1 VSRIAEQSMEAVKTA
16 VDMVDLVG
24 GRTQLRKGRGR
35 YTGRCPFHEE
45 RTPSFSVD
53 PVKKTYHCFGCGR
66 GGDAIQFVEETE
78 NLDFVHA
85 VEWLADRYGV
95 ELAHE
100 ESSPQEERRRAER
113 KRLEALLEDAAG
125 FYSRYLWDAAE
136 AEPARAYLAERGLHE
151 QTARSF
157 RLGFAP
163 SAWDRVCAAAR
174 SKGFSA
180 AELERAG
187 LSSRGRRGP
196 VDRFRGRLMFPLAD
210 ARGRVRGF
218 GARQMPGGD
227 PPKYLNSPEGSLFR
241 KSEMVYALDRART
254 AIATESRAV
263 VVEGYTD
270 VLALHQAGVIES
282 VASMGTA
289 LTEQQVRE
297 LARLIGTGTLY
308 LAFDADA
315 AGQEAAVRGM
325 QLAQATGMDVRVVQ
339 LPNGRDPADVAI
351 ADPDAFRAALEMSVG
366 VLAFRIGRILTA
378 PGSRDQ
384 RYRQVAAVLRE
395 TPQSVER
402 AEQVQL
408 VVDRL
413 ALTDDLAAALSRSG
427 AQSAKPAPRAPTP
440 AARPLPPSPR
450 AYTERLFLA
459 MCLAL
464 PERGRILLGDLDV
477 AHFGDASHWEAAT
490 HIRRMLADDDVS
502 EASARWAPLI
512 GELNA
517 LAARE
522 AASEWALEELYWKL
536 HLYRAED
543 GLKTMRENADLDLSR
558 QRELQSLEELR
569 LSVLA
574 RLDAIRAQ
582 APDR

>member
-1 VSRIAEQSMEAVKTA
+1 VSRISEQSMEAVKTA

-35 YTGRCPFHEE
+35 YTGRCPFHDE

-53 PVKKTYHCFGCGR
+53 PVKKSYHCFGCQR
-66 GGDAIQFVEETE
+66 GGDAIQFVQETE
-78 NLDFVHA
+78 NLDFVQA

-100 ESSPQEERRRAER
+100 ESSPQDDRRRAER
-113 KRLEALLEDAAG
+113 KRLEALLEDAAE
-125 FYSRYLWDAAE
+125 FYSRYLWEAAE
-136 AEPARAYLAERGLHE
+136 AEPARTYLAERGLTD
-151 QTARSF
+151 QIARDF

-163 SAWDRVCAAAR
+163 SAWDRVCAAAL
-174 SKGFSA
+174 SKGFSP

-187 LSSRGRRGP
+187 LSARGRRGP

-227 PPKYLNSPEGSLFR
+227 PPKYLNSPEGALFR
-241 KSEMVYALDRART
+241 KSDMVYALDRART
-254 AIATESRAV
+254 AIAAESRAV

-270 VLALHQAGVIES
+270 VLALHQAGVIET

-297 LARLIGTGTLY
+297 LARLVGSGALY

-325 QLAQATGMDVRVVQ
+325 QRAQATGMEVRVVR
-339 LPNGRDPADVAI
+339 LPDGRDPADVAV
-351 ADPDAFRAALEMSVG
+351 ADPDAFRAALETSVA
-366 VLAFRIGRILTA
+366 VLGFRIGRILTA

-384 RYRQVAAVLRE
+384 RYREVAAVLRDA
-395 TPQSVER
+395 PQSVER

-413 ALTDDLAAALSRSG
+413 ALTDVLAATLSQSG
-427 AQSAKPAPRAPTP
+427 ATSANAAPRAP
-440 AARPLPPSPR
+440 AAAGRPLPPSPR
-450 AYTERLFLA
+450 QYTERLFLA

-464 PERGRILLGDLDV
+464 PDRGRILLGDLNV

-490 HIRRMLADDDVS
+490 HIRRMLADDDVL

-543 GLKTMRENADLDLSR
+543 GLKAMRENADLDLSR
-558 QRELQSLEELR
+558 QRKLQGLEELR

>member
-1 VSRIAEQSMEAVKTA
+1 MEAVKTA
-16 VDMVDLVG
+16 VDMVNLVE
-24 GRTQLRKGRGR
+24 GRTPLRKGRGR

-53 PVKKTYHCFGCGR
+53 PVKKTYHCFGCGK
-66 GGDAIQFVEETE
+66 GGDAIQFVQETE

-136 AEPARAYLAERGLHE
+136 AEPARAYLAERGLSE
-151 QTARSF
+151 QTAKDF

-180 AELERAG
+180 NELERAG

-218 GARQMPGGD
+218 GARQMPGGE

-241 KSEMVYALDRART
+241 KSEMVYALDRARS
-254 AIATESRAV
+254 AIAAESRAV

-270 VLALHQAGVIES
+270 VLALHQAGLIES

-297 LARLIGTGTLY
+297 LARLIGTGTLH

-325 QLAQATGMDVRVVQ
+325 QLAQATGMEVRVVQ
-339 LPNGRDPADVAI
+339 LPDGRDPADVAV
-351 ADPDAFRAALEMSVG
+351 ADPDAFRAALETSVG

-395 TPQSVER
+395 APQSVER
-402 AEQVQL
+402 AEQVRL

-413 ALTDDLAAALSRSG
+413 DAHGRPRRGPVALRSPVPESRSQSARAGRTAAA
-427 AQSAKPAPRAPTP
+427 AVAPCAHRAPVPGHVPGP
-440 AARPLPPSPR
+440 AGPRPDFTRRPRRGTLRRCVALGGRDAHPPH
-450 AYTERLFLA
+450 A
-459 MCLAL
+459 
-464 PERGRILLGDLDV
+464 GG
-477 AHFGDASHWEAAT
+477 
-490 HIRRMLADDDVS
+490 
-502 EASARWAPLI
+502 
-512 GELNA
+512 
-517 LAARE
+517 
-522 AASEWALEELYWKL
+522 
-536 HLYRAED
+536 
-543 GLKTMRENADLDLSR
+543 
-558 QRELQSLEELR
+558 
-569 LSVLA
+569 
-574 RLDAIRAQ
+574 
-582 APDR
+582 

>member
-1 VSRIAEQSMEAVKTA
+1 MEAVKTA
-16 VDMVDLVG
+16 VDMVDLVN
-24 GRTQLRKGRGR
+24 GRTPLRKGRGR

-53 PVKKTYHCFGCGR
+53 PVKKTYHCFGCGK
-66 GGDAIQFVEETE
+66 GGDAIQFVQETE

-136 AEPARAYLAERGLHE
+136 AEPARAYLAERGLNE
-151 QTARSF
+151 QTAKDF

-180 AELERAG
+180 NELERAG

-218 GARQMPGGD
+218 GARQMPGGE

-241 KSEMVYALDRART
+241 KSEMVYALDRARS
-254 AIATESRAV
+254 AIAAQSRGV

-270 VLALHQAGVIES
+270 VLALHQAGLIES

-297 LARLIGTGTLY
+297 LARLIGTGTLH

-315 AGQEAAVRGM
+315 AGQEAALRGM

-339 LPNGRDPADVAI
+339 LPDGRDPADVAI
-351 ADPDAFRAALEMSVG
+351 SDPDAFRAALETSVG
-366 VLAFRIGRILTA
+366 VLSFRIGRILTA

-402 AEQVQL
+402 AEQVRL

-427 AQSAKPAPRAPTP
+427 ARSANPAPSAAAP

-477 AHFGDASHWEAAT
+477 AHFKDASHWEAAT

-543 GLKTMRENADLDLSR
+543 GLKAMRENADLDLSR

>member
-1 VSRIAEQSMEAVKTA
+1 MSRISDQSLEAVKTA

-24 GRTQLRKGRGR
+24 GRTALKKAGSRF
-35 YTGRCPFHEE
+35 TGRCPFHDD

-53 PVKKTYHCFGCGR
+53 PVDKQYYCFGCGR
-66 GGDAIQFVEETE
+66 GGDAIRFAQETE
-78 NLDFVHA
+78 NLEFVAA

-95 ELAHE
+95 ELAYE
-100 ESSPQEERRRAER
+100 EMSPEAERRRDEQR
-113 KRLEALLEDAAG
+113 RLLALLEDAAG
-125 FYSRYLWDAAE
+125 FYSRYLWESAE
-136 AEPARAYLAERGLHE
+136 AEPARAYLAERGLAE
-151 QTARSF
+151 QTARVF

-163 SAWDRVCAAAR
+163 TAWDRVCAAAR
-174 SKGFSA
+174 AKGFSP
-180 AELERAG
+180 AEVERAG

-218 GARQMPGGD
+218 GARQMPGGE
-227 PPKYLNSPEGSLFR
+227 PPKYLNSPEGTLFR
-241 KSEMVYALDRART
+241 KSEVVYALDRART
-254 AIATESRAV
+254 AIAAQGRAV

-270 VLALHQAGVIES
+270 VLALHQAGLTES

-297 LARLIGTGTLY
+297 LGRLCGTGTLY

-315 AGQEAAVRGM
+315 AGQEAALRGM
-325 QLAQATGMDVRVVQ
+325 QLAQATGMQVRVVQ
-339 LPNGRDPADVAI
+339 LPEGRDPADVAV
-351 ADPDAFRAALEMSVG
+351 ADPDAFRAALEGAGG
-366 VLAFRIGRILTA
+366 VLAFRIGRILAA
-378 PGSRDQ
+378 PGSRDRIYQ
-384 RYRQVAAVLRE
+384 QAEAILRQE
-395 TPQSVER
+395 PDSVER
-402 AEQVQL
+402 AEQVRL
-408 VVDRL
+408 VADRL
-413 ALTDDLAAALSRSG
+413 DLTDDLLVGLLRRDPRPLAASPS
-427 AQSAKPAPRAPTP
+427 
-440 AARPLPPSPR
+440 AARRVHESVWER
-450 AYTERLFLA
+450 DERLFLG

-477 AHFGDASHWEAAT
+477 AHFADASHWEAAT
-490 HIRRMLADDDVS
+490 HVRRMLAGEDGS

-522 AASEWALEELYWKL
+522 VASEWALEELYWKL
-536 HLYRAED
+536 HLYRAEA
-543 GLKTMRENADLDLSR
+543 GLKAMRENADLNQSR
-558 QRELQSLEELR
+558 QRELQGLEELR

-582 APDR
+582 PPDR

>member
-1 VSRIAEQSMEAVKTA
+1 M
-16 VDMVDLVG
+16 G
-24 GRTQLRKGRGR
+24 GRRCARPGVSYK
-35 YTGRCPFHEE
+35 GRCPFHDE

-66 GGDAIQFVEETE
+66 GGDAIQFVQETE
-78 NLDFVHA
+78 NLDFVQA

-95 ELAHE
+95 DLAHE
-100 ESSPQEERRRAER
+100 ESSPQEESRRAER
-113 KRLEALLEDAAG
+113 KRLEALLEDSAG
-125 FYSRYLWDAAE
+125 FYSRYLWEAAE
-136 AEPARAYLAERGLHE
+136 AEPARAYLAERGLSE
-151 QTARSF
+151 QTARDF

-174 SKGFSA
+174 SKGFTP

-227 PPKYLNSPEGSLFR
+227 PPKYLNSPEGALFR
-241 KSEMVYALDRART
+241 KSDIVYALDRART
-254 AIATESRAV
+254 AIAAESRAV

-270 VLALHQAGVIES
+270 VLALHQAGVVET

-297 LARLIGTGTLY
+297 LARLVGSGTLY

-325 QLAQATGMDVRVVQ
+325 QLAQATGMEVRVVR
-339 LPNGRDPADVAI
+339 LPDGRDPADVAI
-351 ADPDAFRAALEMSVG
+351 ADPEAFTAALAASVG
-366 VLAFRIGRILTA
+366 VLAFRIDRILTA

-395 TPQSVER
+395 APQSVER
-402 AEQVQL
+402 EEQVQL

-413 ALTDDLAAALSRSG
+413 TLTDVLAAALSQPGSR
-427 AQSAKPAPRAPTP
+427 
-440 AARPLPPSPR
+440 
-450 AYTERLFLA
+450 
-459 MCLAL
+459 
-464 PERGRILLGDLDV
+464 
-477 AHFGDASHWEAAT
+477 
-490 HIRRMLADDDVS
+490 
-502 EASARWAPLI
+502 
-512 GELNA
+512 
-517 LAARE
+517 
-522 AASEWALEELYWKL
+522 
-536 HLYRAED
+536 
-543 GLKTMRENADLDLSR
+543 SR
-558 QRELQSLEELR
+558 QRRPQRARADRTAAPAVAPPVHREAVPGHVPGPARARPDFTQRPRRGTLR
-569 LSVLA
+569 RCVALGG
-574 RLDAIRAQ
+574 RDAHPPHAGG
-582 APDR
+582 

>member
-1 VSRIAEQSMEAVKTA
+1 MSRISEQSLEAVKAA
-16 VDMVDLVG
+16 VDMVELVQ
-24 GRTQLRKGRGR
+24 GRTPLKKAGSR
-35 YTGRCPFHEE
+35 YSGKCPFHDD
-45 RTPSFSVD
+45 RSPSLSVD
-53 PVKKTYHCFGCGR
+53 PVKKMYYCFGCGAS
-66 GGDAIQFVEETE
+66 GDLIGFVEKTE
-78 NLDFVHA
+78 NLDFVGA

-95 ELAHE
+95 EIAYE
-100 ESSPQEERRRAER
+100 ESSPQAERRRDEQR
-113 KRLEALLEDAAG
+113 RLLALLEDAAG
-125 FYSRYLWDAAE
+125 FYTRYLWESAE
-136 AEPARAYLAERGLHE
+136 AEPARAYLAERGLE
-151 QTARSF
+151 DQTVRDF

-163 SAWDRVCAAAR
+163 TAWDRVCAAAR
-174 SKGFSA
+174 AKGFSP

-187 LSSRGRRGP
+187 LSSRGRRGS

-218 GARQMPGGD
+218 GARQMPGGE
-227 PPKYLNSPEGSLFR
+227 PPKYLNSPEGTLFR
-241 KSEMVYALDRART
+241 KSEVVYALDRART
-254 AIATESRAV
+254 TIAANSRAI

-270 VLALHQAGVIES
+270 VLALHQAGLTES

-297 LARLIGTGTLY
+297 LGRLAGTGTLY

-315 AGQEAAVRGM
+315 AGQEAALRGM
-325 QLAQATGMDVRVVQ
+325 QLAQATGMQVRVVE
-339 LPNGRDPADVAI
+339 LPEGRDPADVAV
-351 ADPDAFRAALEMSVG
+351 ADPAAFRAALEAAGG

-384 RYRQVAAVLRE
+384 RYQQAAAVLRQA
-395 TPQSVER
+395 PASVER
-402 AEQVQL
+402 SEAVRL
-408 VVDRL
+408 VADRL
-413 ALTDDLAAALSRSG
+413 SLTEDLEAALMKTAPG
-427 AQSAKPAPRAPTP
+427 ARDMAPGRD
-440 AARPLPPSPR
+440 RRLPDSLWER
-450 AYTERLFLA
+450 DERLFLA

-477 AHFGDASHWEAAT
+477 AHFSNASHWEAAT
-490 HIRRMLADDDVS
+490 HVRRMLAGEDVS
-502 EASARWAPLI
+502 EASARWAPLV

-543 GLKTMRENADLDLSR
+543 GLKVMRESADLNQSR
-558 QRELQSLEELR
+558 QRELQGLEELR

-582 APDR
+582 PPDR